1 MHLSLGG
8 VCRVFAVA
16 AGSCVLMP
24 PAYAQTY
31 PAKPVRMIVGF
42 AAGGATDTTARL
54 VAQRLSDQLGRPVVV
69 ENRTGAGATI
79 ATERVATS
87 APDGYTLLMMAA
99 ADTVQPALRLK
110 LPYDLERDFS
120 PVSLVASGSFVL
132 VVHRLVP
139 ARNVKELIALARAQ
153 PGKLT
158 YGSSAVGSTPHLAG
172 ELFRL
177 TSKVNIV
184 HVPYKGASEFVIA
197 AAGGQIDMGFP
208 SITPALP
215 LLETGKLKALAV
227 TSVKRSA
234 LLPQVPTVSES
245 GLPGYEVST
254 WYGVTA
260 PAGVPKEIVS
270 RLNAVIGKAVNA
282 PEMKEALNKQG
293 LEPRTSTPEQF
304 AAFVKTEIAQNAKLI
319 KAAGIQAE

>member
-1 MHLSLGG
+1 
-8 VCRVFAVA
+8 
-16 AGSCVLMP
+16 
-24 PAYAQTY
+24 
-31 PAKPVRMIVGF
+31 
-42 AAGGATDTTARL
+42 
-54 VAQRLSDQLGRPVVV
+54 
-69 ENRTGAGATI
+69 
-79 ATERVATS
+79 
-87 APDGYTLLMMAA
+87 
-99 ADTVQPALRLK
+99 
-110 LPYDLERDFS
+110 
-120 PVSLVASGSFVL
+120 
-132 VVHRLVP
+132 
-139 ARNVKELIALARAQ
+139 
-153 PGKLT
+153 
-158 YGSSAVGSTPHLAG
+158 
-172 ELFRL
+172 
-177 TSKVNIV
+177 V

-282 PEMKEALNKQG
+282 PEMKDALNKQG